1 MMLLIKNGHV
11 IDPANN
17 IDAIQD
23 IYITDGKIAALGG
36 PPPAGFTPTQ
46 VIEAT
51 GLVVC
56 PGIVDLCTRLR
67 EPGHEHKGNIKTETT
82 AAARSGITTLC
93 CPPDTN
99 PVIDTPA
106 VIEHIQARTQAIGK
120 AKVVVLGALT
130 QGLQSQQ
137 LSEMHALKNAGC
149 VGVSNT
155 SHAVNSNIMRRAM
168 EYAAS
173 ANLTVFINASDPAL
187 SAGGCAH
194 EGVVSVRLG
203 LPGIPETAETIAVAR
218 ELQLIQLTGA
228 RSHFCHLSSARAVQ
242 MVARAQYDGL
252 PITANVTAHHLF
264 LTEMDIGYFNS
275 QCNVRP
281 PLRTQRDMESLRTGL
296 RQGTISAIC
305 SDHQP
310 HDIDAKLAPFPSSE
324 PGISALESLLP
335 LTLRLVDNGCL
346 TLSQA
351 IDKLTHQPAT
361 ILGLNAGRLTV
372 GNAAD
377 ICIFNP
383 DEYWEYAQEQLT
395 SFGKNSPFI
404 GWEFK
409 GAVTHTLLDGKL
421 VYQSSQ
427 TAH

>member
-1 MMLLIKNGHV
+1 MTLIIKNGHI

-17 IDAIQD
+17 IDTIQD
-23 IYITDGKIAALGG
+23 LYVIAGKIAAIGH
-36 PPPAGFTPTQ
+36 PPTDFNAQQ
-46 VIEAT
+46 VIDAT
-51 GLVVC
+51 GLIVC
-56 PGIVDLCTRLR
+56 PGLVDLCARLR
-67 EPGHEHKGNIKTETT
+67 EPGYEHKGNIKTETN
-82 AAARSGITTLC
+82 AAARAGVTTLC

-106 VIEHIQARTQAIGK
+106 VIEYIQERAQEVGK
-120 AKVVVLGALT
+120 AKVVVLAALT
-130 QGLQSQQ
+130 QELKGQQ

-149 VGVSNT
+149 VGVNNASR
-155 SHAVNSNIMRRAM
+155 AVNSAVMRRAM

-173 ANLTVFINASDPAL
+173 ADLTVFIDANDPAL
-187 SAGGCAH
+187 SADGCAH

-203 LPGIPETAETIAVAR
+203 LPCIPETAETIAVAR

-228 RSHFCHLSSARAVQ
+228 RSHFYHLSSARAVQ
-242 MVARAQYDGL
+242 MIARAQYDGY
-252 PITANVTAHHLF
+252 PITADVTTHHLF

-281 PLRTQRDMESLRTGL
+281 PLRTQRDMEGL
-296 RQGTISAIC
+296 RSGLCHGSISAVC

-324 PGISALESLLP
+324 PGISAIESLLP
-335 LTLRLVDNGCL
+335 LTLRLVDNNI
-346 TLSQA
+346 LSRSEA
-351 IDKLTHQPAT
+351 IAKLTHQPAT
-361 ILGLNAGRLTV
+361 ILGLNAGRLDI

-377 ICIFNP
+377 ICIFDP
-383 DEYWEYAQEQLT
+383 ERYWECSQQNLI

-404 GWEFK
+404 GWELK

-421 VYQSSQ
+421 VYQLNRAENQ
-427 TAH
+427 